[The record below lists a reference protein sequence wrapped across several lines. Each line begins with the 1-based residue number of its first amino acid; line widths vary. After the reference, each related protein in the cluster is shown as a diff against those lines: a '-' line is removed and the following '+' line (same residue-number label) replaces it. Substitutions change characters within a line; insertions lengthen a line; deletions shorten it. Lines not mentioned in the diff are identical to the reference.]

1 MIRGLY
7 TAASGMM
14 TQLTNQEIISNN
26 LANADTTG
34 YKKDTAV
41 MKAFQALLLNRI
53 GDNSDRGMDVVMGN
67 LGTGSTVDGVFTD
80 FSQGAIKATENK
92 LDVALATDGFFVVQT
107 PAGEMYTRDGSFTIA
122 ANGDLVTK
130 DGFNIVGTRGTINV
144 AGASEITFT
153 ADGTVVVDGQVV
165 NKLRV
170 VNAPEA
176 NAFVKVGQNLFT
188 ANQGA
193 TIGDDANA
201 KVAQGFLEV
210 SNVNVVSEMV
220 NMISGLRIYEANQ
233 KSITSQNS
241 TLEKLINESR
251 V

>member
-7 TAASGMM
+7 TAASGMT
-14 TQLTNQEIISNN
+14 TQLTNQEVISNN

-41 MKAFQALLLNRI
+41 TKAFQSLLLNRV
-53 GDNSDRGMDVVMGN
+53 GDNTDRGMDVVMGN

-80 FSQGAIKATENK
+80 YSQGAIKATENK

-107 PAGEMYTRDGSFTIA
+107 PGGELYTRDGSFTIA
-122 ANGDLVTK
+122 SNGDLVTK
-130 DGFNIVGTRGTINV
+130 DGYGIVGTRGTINV
-144 AGASEITFT
+144 AGANEITFT
-153 ADGTVVVDGQVV
+153 ADGTVVVDGQVI

-170 VNAPEA
+170 VTAPEA
-176 NAFVKVGQNLFT
+176 NAFVKVGKNLFT
-188 ANQGA
+188 VQQGA
-193 TIGDDANA
+193 TVEDSSNA
-201 KVAQGFLEV
+201 RVAQGFLET

-233 KSITSQNS
+233 KSIASQSS